1 MYIIWGINF
10 GDYDFRMISIE
21 ILTKHVAAAK
31 QQDRDAFTFLFNHT
45 KDYTYSIAYSLTQD
59 TQESQDIVQEV
70 YLRVWVHLSD
80 LQEDRSFLRWLH
92 SITFNISQDHLRQ
105 KTSRQNALD
114 SAAETFVLQKTSFDE
129 WFMQSWKQE
138 LIRDMVQ
145 ALPEEQREAVYLY
158 YFQDRTV
165 GEIAAM
171 QNCPINT
178 VKSRLFYAR
187 NTLQKMIEAEEKR
200 TGSLHLSPAVIA
212 MTSVMMLPMMQV
224 SLPHAD
230 SARILM
236 AVFAAAESMRGGISY
251 TQVYPDEDNSVRKRF
266 WHRLF
271 SAIEKHWIVRIRS
284 STVVALLASVIL
296 FAAGCVVIGR
306 MVERQIST
314 VTPKEQTTVQP
325 NVAVD
330 VGNASADSLAESTET
345 QAVIQQIA
353 PAVLAE
359 GSLGATVQYTV
370 TDDGVLRISGE
381 GRVGMEDTWRWDA
394 LWRKQEDQS
403 IFQLESLGQY
413 RDFITAVIVEE
424 GISEIGY
431 AAFSRTPNLET
442 VSLPDSC
449 ICVGA
454 GAFFACPALTEM
466 VFPPRVV
473 NIEDC
478 VLKACSSLKRISV
491 SEDAR
496 YIGSEAFAD
505 CLQLESVEFQG
516 NQLETIGGAAFGNL
530 PALKTLHL
538 PDSVKRIMTSAIQYT
553 GIEILDLSNLKYTVI
568 DGSAIRDC
576 SALHTLLLPECM
588 DKVASTT
595 VFNCPNLTT
604 VILGPKTKAIAKKAF
619 NNAAL
624 TEITIPASV
633 SSIAGGAFF
642 GQKNLTA
649 IWVDDENPFY
659 CDVDGVLY
667 NREMDTIHTY
677 PRGRLETSYI
687 LPESV
692 SIIAQ
697 MAFASNAVL
706 QTVVVPGDIAV
717 IENQAFVSMSALTG
731 VYFQSSMPGV
741 WASEAISN
749 SPKLVLYCPASTDG
763 ISDGTWTAPDGT
775 VYQVKGMNFQ
785 K

>member
-1 MYIIWGINF
+1 
-10 GDYDFRMISIE
+10 MISIE
-21 ILTKHVAAAK
+21 VLTKHVAAAK

-70 YLRVWVHLSD
+70 YLRVWMHLSD

-105 KTSRQNALD
+105 KMNRQNALD
-114 SAAETFVLQKTSFDE
+114 SAAEDFWLQKTSFDE

-187 NTLQKMIEAEEKR
+187 NTLQKLIEAEEKR
-200 TGSLHLSPAVIA
+200 TGNLHLPPAVIA
-212 MTSVMMLPMMQV
+212 MTSVMMLPVMQV

-230 SARILM
+230 SVRILM
-236 AVFAAAESMRGGISY
+236 AIFTAAESMRGGISY
-251 TQVYPDEDNSVRKRF
+251 AQVYPEQENSAHRGF
-266 WHRLF
+266 WRRLF
-271 SAIEKHWIVRIRS
+271 SSIETHWIVRIKS
-284 STVVALLASVIL
+284 STVVALLAAVIL
-296 FAAGCVVIGR
+296 FAAGCIVFGR
-306 MVERQIST
+306 IMERRTST
-314 VTPKEQTTVQP
+314 VIPNEQITVQP

-330 VGNASADSLAESTET
+330 AEGVPADT
-345 QAVIQQIA
+345 QTAIGQIA
-353 PAVLAE
+353 PAVLVK
-359 GSLGATVQYTV
+359 GSLGDTVQYTV

-381 GRVGMEDTWRWDA
+381 GRVGLQDAWRWDA
-394 LWRKQEDQS
+394 LSRLKEDQS

-431 AAFSRTPNLET
+431 AAFARTPNLET

-449 ICVGA
+449 TRVA
-454 GAFFACPALTEM
+454 SGAFYACPALTEM
-466 VFPPRVV
+466 IFPPYVE

-478 VLKACSSLKRISV
+478 VLKACTSLKRVVV

-505 CLQLESVEFQG
+505 CYQLESVEFPG
-516 NQLETIGGAAFGNL
+516 NQLETIGGGVFCNL
-530 PALKTLHL
+530 PALKTLRL
-538 PDSVKRIMTSAIQYT
+538 PDSVKQIMSGAIQSI
-553 GIEILDLSNLKYTVI
+553 GIEILDLSNLKHTDI
-568 DGSAIRDC
+568 NGSAIRDC
-576 SALHTLLLPECM
+576 FALHTLLLPERM
-588 DKVASTT
+588 DKVSTST
-595 VFNCPNLTT
+595 VYNCTSLTT
-604 VILGPKTKAIAKKAF
+604 VILGPETNAIAQKAF
-619 NNAAL
+619 SNAAL

-633 SSIAGGAFF
+633 SSIAGGAFS
-642 GQKNLTA
+642 GQKHLTA
-649 IWVDDENPFY
+649 VWVDDENPYY

-667 NREMDTIHTY
+667 NRSMDTIHTY
-677 PRGRLETSYI
+677 PRGRMETSYI

-692 SIIAQ
+692 SMIAQ
-697 MAFASNAVL
+697 MAFANNSVL
-706 QTVVVPGDIAV
+706 QTIVIPGDIAV
-717 IENQAFVSMSALTG
+717 LENKAILSMSALTG
-731 VYFQSSMPGV
+731 LYFQSSMPEI
-741 WASEAISN
+741 WAAEAVTN
-749 SPKLVLYCPASTDG
+749 SPKLVLYCPESTVG

-775 VYQVKGMNFQ
+775 VFQINVMNFQ
-785 K
+785 N

>member
-1 MYIIWGINF
+1 
-10 GDYDFRMISIE
+10 MISIE

-59 TQESQDIVQEV
+59 AQESQDIVQEV
-70 YLRVWVHLSD
+70 YLRVWIHLSD

-105 KTSRQNALD
+105 KTNRQNAL
-114 SAAETFVLQKTSFDE
+114 SAAAEEFVLQKTSFDE

-187 NTLQKMIEAEEKR
+187 NTLQKMIEAEEKQ

-212 MTSVMMLPMMQV
+212 MTSVMMLPVMQV

-230 SARILM
+230 SVRILM
-236 AVFAAAESMRGGISY
+236 AVFTAAESMRGGISY
-251 TQVYPDEDNSVRKRF
+251 AQVHPDEDNSAQRGF
-266 WHRLF
+266 WHRLC
-271 SAIEKHWIVRIRS
+271 SVIEKHWIVRIRS
-284 STVVALLASVIL
+284 STVVALLAVVIL
-296 FAAGCVVIGR
+296 LSVGCIVFGR
-306 MVERQIST
+306 SMERRIST
-314 VTPKEQTTVQP
+314 VTPNEQTTVQL
-325 NVAVD
+325 NIAVD
-330 VGNASADSLAESTET
+330 AEGASADSLATSTET

-359 GSLGATVQYTV
+359 GSFGDTIQYTV

-381 GRVGMEDTWRWDA
+381 GCVGFEDTWRWTE
-394 LWRKQEDQS
+394 LQKGEDQS
-403 IFQLESLGQY
+403 LFQTEALSPY
-413 RDFITAVIVEE
+413 REIVTAVIIEE
-424 GISEIGY
+424 GITEIAYG
-431 AAFSRTPNLET
+431 AFARTPNLQT

-449 ICVGA
+449 SRVA
-454 GAFFACPALTEM
+454 SGAFYACPALTEI
-466 VFPPRVV
+466 VFPPRVE

-478 VLKACSSLKRISV
+478 VLKECTSLKRISV

-505 CLQLESVEFQG
+505 CIQLESVEFQG
-516 NQLETIGGAAFGNL
+516 NQLETIGCAAFCNQ
-530 PALKTLHL
+530 PVLKTLRL
-538 PDSVKRIMTSAIQYT
+538 PDSVKQIMSSAIQSV
-553 GIEILDLSNLKYTVI
+553 GIEILDLSNLKHTAI
-568 DGSAIRDC
+568 NGSAIRDC
-576 SALHTLLLPECM
+576 SALHTLLLPERM
-588 DKVASTT
+588 DRVVPST
-595 VFNCPNLTT
+595 VYNCPNLTT
-604 VILGPKTKAIAKKAF
+604 VILGSETKAIAKKAF
-619 NNAAL
+619 SNAAL

-649 IWVDDENPFY
+649 IWVDDENPYY

-667 NREMDTIHTY
+667 NRSMDTIHTY
-677 PRGRLETSYI
+677 PRGRVETSVI

-692 SIIAQ
+692 SVIAQ
-697 MAFASNAVL
+697 MAFANNSVL
-706 QTVVVPGDIAV
+706 QTMVIPGDIAV
-717 IENQAFVSMSALTG
+717 LENQAIVAMSALTG
-731 VYFQSSMPGV
+731 VYFQSSMPGI
-741 WASEAISN
+741 WAAEAISN
-749 SPKLVLYCPASTDG
+749 CPKLVLYCPESTVG
-763 ISDGTWTAPDGT
+763 VTDGTWTAPDGT
-775 VYQVKGMNFQ
+775 VFQIKVMNFQ